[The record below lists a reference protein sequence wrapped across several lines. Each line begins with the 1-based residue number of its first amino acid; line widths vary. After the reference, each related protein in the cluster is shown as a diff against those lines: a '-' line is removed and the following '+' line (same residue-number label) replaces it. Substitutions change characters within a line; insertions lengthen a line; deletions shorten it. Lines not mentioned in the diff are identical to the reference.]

1 MVMSGDSSAALLW
14 AQWDMKMGSKRGSTA
29 AVLEAPEDS
38 YSSGD
43 GYSRPAPVGSLRRG
57 FDAEDQV
64 RVEAVDRT
72 GGSRR
77 TGGAR
82 GAKGLRVRFRGM
94 PRSLG
99 GRILAGG
106 ALLLTVGV
114 VGAVGLV
121 VRQYLLHNERFLLA
135 GPEAIE
141 VLGNH
146 QLTRAQTLSVF
157 SSDFDRNIFHMTLA
171 EREAD
176 LERLPWVQHA
186 TVMRLLPNRLRV
198 AVTERAPV
206 AYVRQGT
213 QIGLVDAT
221 GILLDM
227 PADAAGDPNYSFPV
241 LSGINANEPLS
252 TRKARME
259 LYMAFMKAMTSGGG
273 QITDNLSEVDVTD
286 PEDVKAVVVRDGSD
300 ILVHFGDE
308 NFLSRYQTFEQ
319 HLPEWRQSY
328 PKLNSVDMR
337 YNSQI
342 VLDAK
347 TGATPTPVITT
358 TGPSAADAAAVAL
371 AIGGA
376 GLAAK
381 AAPVAPKGVSQAPH
395 AVVAKP
401 VTPAVRPGAS
411 AVKPKAVVAKPH
423 PITLT
428 KGNKGAHPG
437 KKTSA
442 AAHAKPKVVHAAG
455 GVQR

>member
-157 SSDFDRNIFHMTLA
+157 SSDFDRN
-171 EREAD
+171 
-176 LERLPWVQHA
+176 
-186 TVMRLLPNRLRV
+186 
-198 AVTERAPV
+198 
-206 AYVRQGT
+206 
-213 QIGLVDAT
+213 
-221 GILLDM
+221 
-227 PADAAGDPNYSFPV
+227 
-241 LSGINANEPLS
+241 
-252 TRKARME
+252 TRR
-259 LYMAFMKAMTSGGG
+259 
-273 QITDNLSEVDVTD
+273 
-286 PEDVKAVVVRDGSD
+286 
-300 ILVHFGDE
+300 
-308 NFLSRYQTFEQ
+308 
-319 HLPEWRQSY
+319 
-328 PKLNSVDMR
+328 
-337 YNSQI
+337 
-342 VLDAK
+342 
-347 TGATPTPVITT
+347 
-358 TGPSAADAAAVAL
+358 
-371 AIGGA
+371 
-376 GLAAK
+376 
-381 AAPVAPKGVSQAPH
+381 
-395 AVVAKP
+395 
-401 VTPAVRPGAS
+401 
-411 AVKPKAVVAKPH
+411 
-423 PITLT
+423 
-428 KGNKGAHPG
+428 
-437 KKTSA
+437 
-442 AAHAKPKVVHAAG
+442 
-455 GVQR
+455 